1 MRLLRRLLIVLHRYL
16 GIPLSFLF
24 VLWFVSGIAMIY
36 VGGMPALSPQA
47 RLEHLAPIDFR
58 AIRLTA
64 AEAAGRAG
72 GDGRGRATLLT
83 VLDRPAY
90 RFSAGPFGAS
100 TVFADTGETL
110 DAVDQET
117 TRTIAARFL
126 DVPPA
131 AVAFERAVEDVD
143 QWTLV
148 LRRELPLYKFDVDD
162 GRGTEV
168 YVSPSKAE
176 VTLVTTA
183 RSRGLAWI
191 ATIPHWFYITSLRV
205 NQPLWYW
212 TVVWTS
218 AAGCVLAA
226 LGIVLGVVQ
235 FRKSRPFNLSAS
247 IPYRGWMRWHYLFG
261 AVFGVF
267 ALTWVF
273 SGLLSMEPFD
283 WTNAEGLDVPRDTFT
298 GGPVELDHFPAVDAA
313 AWAALLGGR
322 VVKELELERIQD
334 RPYYVARVAAAPAA
348 LDPKRERLH
357 QPYDIGGRGESEM
370 LLVAADTLAVQ
381 REPFSTESLVAR
393 LHAAVPDTAIVDHEL
408 LADYDSYYY
417 SRERQA
423 PLPVLRVRFDDPER
437 TWVYVD
443 PRMSQIVA
451 VVHRWSRLERWLY
464 NGLHSLDFGF
474 WYDKRPLWDVGM
486 IALCLGALASSGIGL
501 WLGLKRLRRDLAGL
515 VRPIRVRP
523 RGQTG
528 V

>member
-1 MRLLRRLLIVLHRYL
+1 MQLLRRTLILLHRYL

-47 RLEHLAPIDFR
+47 RLEHLAPLDFG
-58 AIRLTA
+58 AVRLTA
-64 AEAAGRAG
+64 ADAAARAAGG
-72 GDGRGRATLLT
+72 GRGQATLLT
-83 VLDRPAY
+83 VLGRPAY
-90 RFSAGPFGAS
+90 RFAAGPFGGS
-100 TVFADTGETL
+100 TVFADSGATL
-110 DAVDQET
+110 AESDQATTQAV
-117 TRTIAARFL
+117 AAEFL
-126 DVPPA
+126 GVEPA
-131 AVAFERAVEDVD
+131 AVAFDRVVEDVD
-143 QWTLV
+143 QWTL
-148 LRRELPLYKFDVDD
+148 LLSRELPLHKFKVAD

-168 YVSPSKAE
+168 YVSPRTAE
-176 VTLVTTA
+176 VSLVTTS

-191 ATIPHWFYITSLRV
+191 ATIPHWFYITPLRV

-218 AAGCVLAA
+218 GAGCVLAA

-235 FRKSRPFNLSAS
+235 FRKSRPFSLRAS
-247 IPYRGWMRWHYLFG
+247 IPYRGWMRWHYLLG

-283 WTNAEGLDVPRDTFT
+283 WTNAEGLDVPGDTFT
-298 GGPVELDHFPAVDAA
+298 GGRVELDRFPAIDAA

-322 VVKELELERIQD
+322 VVKELALERIQD
-334 RPYYVARVAAAPAA
+334 RPYYVARVSAAPAA

-357 QPYDIGGRGESEM
+357 QPYNIGGRGEPEM

-393 LHAAVPDTAIVDHEL
+393 LRAAVPDASIVDHEL
-408 LADYDSYYY
+408 LTDYDSYYY
-417 SRERQA
+417 SRDRQA

-443 PRMSQIVA
+443 PRLSQIVA
-451 VVHRWSRLERWLY
+451 VIHRWSRLERWLY

-474 WYDKRPLWDVGM
+474 WYSRRPLWDVGM
-486 IALCLGALASSGIGL
+486 IVLCLGALASSGIGL
-501 WLGLKRLRRDLAGL
+501 WLGLKRVRRDLARL
-515 VRPIRVRP
+515 TRSRTRPVP
-523 RGQTG
+523 DTRGA
-528 V
+528 